1 MSGLSFRGAAL
12 TAVAMG
18 LLLSGCGQKNG
29 GATAAPTSQCTGNT
43 CTVTF
48 PAVFRNNQ
56 GSTGGPGTT
65 VLGVDAQLFSMGQG
79 QALMRVNG
87 QSVTIA
93 QGASQTVGDLT
104 VKAVTLAETSAVIT
118 FTKGVSKRLATPKPT
133 AKAKKKA

>member
-1 MSGLSFRGAAL
+1 MSGPLFRGAAL

-29 GATAAPTSQCTGNT
+29 GATAAPTSQCTGDT

-48 PAVFRNNQ
+48 PAVYRNNQ

-87 QSVTIA
+87 QSVTITE
-93 QGASQTVGDLT
+93 GASQTVGDIT
-104 VKAVTLAETSAVIT
+104 VKAVTLAQTSAVIT
-118 FTKGVSKRLATPKPT
+118 FTKGAAAATAKPT